1 MVQLASARF
10 VVLSHNCLSYN
21 IVSAP
26 PSSQLSSHPQIHSLP
41 RLPFST
47 PKRPPLTLFLLNPNL
62 PQTKRMRIIV
72 NRLIVSRRAHI
83 RFVKDADMRPLL
95 TRTVPP
101 FHGIQMRRSG
111 GESAEMVERFPV

>member
-1 MVQLASARF
+1 MRLPAFAET
-10 VVLSHNCLSYN
+10 VVLSRNRLSCN
-21 IVSAP
+21 IVSAL
-26 PSSQLSSHPQIHSLP
+26 SLSQLSPHPQIHSLP

-47 PKRPPLTLFLLNPNL
+47 RERPPLTLFLLNPNL

-72 NRLIVSRRAHI
+72 NRFIVSRRAHV
-83 RFVKDADMRPLL
+83 RLMKDADMRPLL
-95 TRTVPP
+95 TRAIPP